1 MAANVSFTGQHLKG
15 PLPAFDPF
23 EKFAQRQIKG
33 GCQSRQMAQPDLA
46 RSPLQVGDMDFVDS
60 GLLGQVDLPPAA
72 LLAKLADAFSE
83 LDADIRG
90 HSSSI
95 DLADALYLVDTLSV
109 GIFPAGVA
117 PVGSAFN
124 SA

>member
-1 MAANVSFTGQHLKG
+1 
-15 PLPAFDPF
+15 
-23 EKFAQRQIKG
+23 
-33 GCQSRQMAQPDLA
+33 MAQPYFA

-83 LDADIRG
+83 LDANIRG

-95 DLADALYLVDTLSV
+95 DLADTLYLVDTLSGGV
-109 GIFPAGVA
+109 FPAGA
-117 PVGSAFN
+117 MPVRSCMQERWKD
-124 SA
+124 SWQ

>member
-1 MAANVSFTGQHLKG
+1 M
-15 PLPAFDPF
+15 P
-23 EKFAQRQIKG
+23 
-33 GCQSRQMAQPDLA
+33 QPDLA
-46 RSPLQVGDMDFVDS
+46 RSPFEVGDMDFVDS

-95 DLADALYLVDTLSV
+95 DLADALYLVDTLSGDVFPV
-109 GIFPAGVA
+109 GAA
-117 PVGSAFN
+117 PVRSCVQQRLMNSWQSNRGRSN
-124 SA
+124 SAPSCIRIWRITKEVATPK

>member
-1 MAANVSFTGQHLKG
+1 
-15 PLPAFDPF
+15 
-23 EKFAQRQIKG
+23 
-33 GCQSRQMAQPDLA
+33 MAQPYFA
-46 RSPLQVGDMDFVDS
+46 RSPLQVGDMDFVDF

-95 DLADALYLVDTLSV
+95 YLADRLYLVDTLS
-109 GIFPAGVA
+109 
-117 PVGSAFN
+117 
-124 SA
+124 

>member
-1 MAANVSFTGQHLKG
+1 
-15 PLPAFDPF
+15 
-23 EKFAQRQIKG
+23 
-33 GCQSRQMAQPDLA
+33 MAQPDLA

-72 LLAKLADAFSE
+72 LLAKLADTFSE

-95 DLADALYLVDTLSV
+95 DLADALYLVDTLSGDVFPV
-109 GIFPAGVA
+109 GAA
-117 PVGSAFN
+117 PVRSCAQQRLK
-124 SA
+124 SSRQ

>member
-1 MAANVSFTGQHLKG
+1 
-15 PLPAFDPF
+15 
-23 EKFAQRQIKG
+23 
-33 GCQSRQMAQPDLA
+33 
-46 RSPLQVGDMDFVDS
+46 
-60 GLLGQVDLPPAA
+60 LLGQVDLPPAA

>member
-1 MAANVSFTGQHLKG
+1 MPQAHFPHA
-15 PLPAFDPF
+15 
-23 EKFAQRQIKG
+23 
-33 GCQSRQMAQPDLA
+33 
-46 RSPLQVGDMDFVDS
+46 PLQIGDMDFVDS
-60 GLLGQVDLPPAA
+60 GLLGQVNLSPAA

-83 LDADIRG
+83 LDADIKG

-95 DLADALYLVDTLSV
+95 DLVDALYLVDTLSV